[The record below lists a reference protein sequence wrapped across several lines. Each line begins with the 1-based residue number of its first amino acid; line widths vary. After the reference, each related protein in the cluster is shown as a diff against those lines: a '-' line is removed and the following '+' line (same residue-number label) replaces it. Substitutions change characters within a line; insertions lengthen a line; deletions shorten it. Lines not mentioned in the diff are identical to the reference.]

1 MLHIYIYIY
10 DISNVRVKQT
20 NGLSL
25 NGCNVVMPIATTVL
39 IAYERSDYGL
49 VTQRSRAA
57 RYFPGITQNQTST
70 QGKCKYYN
78 AFGNI
83 AGALCKFTGTLTLI
97 CRVVARLCTIIHVLL
112 HQPSSS
118 SYSLSS
124 SFSFSPFIRYAF
136 CVVSIDTTQCGAVSK
151 VPTNIWQGRVK
162 STTKCDKRNR
172 ERESSKCGTGE
183 QIQEITTSNKVSC
196 IKISK
201 LLYTKECVI
210 NNFLRDSVRII
221 CVLVMVLAMYH
232 DYRSSW
238 KQVKDEDSTIE
249 RVGMQLENKRLS
261 RSNFNLLTL

>member
-1 MLHIYIYIY
+1 VHVGTHKCHYISTFNSGIVT
-10 DISNVRVKQT
+10 ISVQFGTQMGLTNFLVHTGRNFKQT

-25 NGCNVVMPIATTVL
+25 NGCNVVMHIATAVL
-39 IAYERSDYGL
+39 IAYERSDYAL
-49 VTQRSRAA
+49 VTQHPRAA

-83 AGALCKFTGTLTLI
+83 SGALCKFTGTLTLI

-124 SFSFSPFIRYAF
+124 SFSFSPFIPYAF

-172 ERESSKCGTGE
+172 ERESSKCGTGK
-183 QIQEITTSNKVSC
+183 QIQEITTRNKVSC
-196 IKISK
+196 IKIPK
-201 LLYTKECVI
+201 LLYTKERVI
-210 NNFLRDSVRII
+210 NSFLRDRVRIMY
-221 CVLVMVLAMYH
+221 VLVWCWLCI
-232 DYRSSW
+232 
-238 KQVKDEDSTIE
+238 TIT
-249 RVGMQLENKRLS
+249 VQAGSK
-261 RSNFNLLTL
+261 